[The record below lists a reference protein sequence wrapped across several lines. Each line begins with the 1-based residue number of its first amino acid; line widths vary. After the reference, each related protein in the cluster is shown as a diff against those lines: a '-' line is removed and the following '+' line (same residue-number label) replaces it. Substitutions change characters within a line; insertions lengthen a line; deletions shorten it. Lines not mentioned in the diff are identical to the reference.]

1 MRNSNPNPMP
11 SVRFPRW
18 IIWLVLGVI
27 GLVFVFAVLSS
38 FWYFEV
44 INNDEVGVKIRSG
57 QIVGIA
63 QPGIVY
69 DFGLFVQ
76 LVKIKT
82 SSVAITVD
90 DAELITSDKQR
101 IGLQVTAD
109 VFRPTTA
116 DIVTSNYAR
125 YKTIYIDDASLQ
137 NRMQAFTLQAMKVCV
152 GDKKFDDAIIGTG
165 RDVLR
170 ACIDDELSKLA
181 EPIGLEVRNVAVPQ
195 VTISPEV
202 QAALD
207 AIVQS
212 RLATEKAKQDA
223 EKAKQESTASQAV
236 EEGRIRVEQ
245 SKLQEEARQQVT
257 LQQLQQQKLEA
268 QLKVIEQQTVNAK
281 AQLELTKA
289 QQQIADEQAKVDLAR
304 EIALAKLYAENPA
317 YVSLLIAQANA
328 SAIKASDK
336 FIFVPAGTKK
346 APRVHTAKEPCS
358 SELWY
363 DSFTPVHKGWSK
375 WLIRLPPP
383 VGCVKNSTKN
393 KPCSTPSQPLSSASW
408 KRRRSKSPMR

>member
-1 MRNSNPNPMP
+1 MPTNNTTPAPAMRFS
-11 SVRFPRW
+11 FPRW
-18 IIWLVLGVI
+18 GIWLIVSVVVLVI
-27 GLVFVFAVLSS
+27 FSSLISS

-57 QIVGIA
+57 QIIGIS

-69 DFGLFVQ
+69 DFGLFVN

-82 SSVAITVD
+82 SSVALTVD

-116 DIVTSNYAR
+116 DVVTSNYAR

-137 NRMQAFTLQAMKVCV
+137 QRMTAFTLQAMKVCV
-152 GDKKFDDAIIGTG
+152 GDKKFDEAIIGMG

-181 EPIGLEVRNVAVPQ
+181 QPLGLEVRNVAVPQ

-202 QAALD
+202 QSALD

-223 EKAKQESTASQAV
+223 EKAKQESSASQAV
-236 EEGRIRVEQ
+236 EEGRIRVDQ
-245 SKLQEEARQQVT
+245 AKLQEAARQQAI
-257 LQQLQQQKLEA
+257 LQQLKQKQLEA
-268 QLKVIEQQTVNAK
+268 ELKVIEQEKINTQ
-281 AQLELTKA
+281 AQLELTKIQQQVA
-289 QQQIADEQAKVDLAR
+289 QQQAQVDIAK
-304 EIALAKLYAENPA
+304 EIALAQLYATNPT
-317 YVSLLIAQANA
+317 YVTLLIAQANA
-328 SAIKASDK
+328 SAIKATDK
-336 FIFVPAGTKK
+336 LIFATEGNFPN
-346 APRVHTAKEPCS
+346 
-358 SELWY
+358 
-363 DSFTPVHKGWSK
+363 
-375 WLIRLPPP
+375 LILTN
-383 VGCVKNSTKN
+383 GLN
-393 KPCSTPSQPLSSASW
+393 PSISIPQ
-408 KRRRSKSPMR
+408 